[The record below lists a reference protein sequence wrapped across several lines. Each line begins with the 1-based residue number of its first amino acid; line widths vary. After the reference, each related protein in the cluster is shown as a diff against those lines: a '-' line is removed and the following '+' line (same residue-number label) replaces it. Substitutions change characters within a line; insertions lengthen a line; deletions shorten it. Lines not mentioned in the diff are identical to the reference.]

1 MHKRVFVFVR
11 KIRLTLAHI
20 TYVSSALL
28 LVRLQRDHQTLGGGE
43 GRYRF
48 LYGKW
53 KERDFLNKEMEV
65 E

>member
-1 MHKRVFVFVR
+1 LHKRVFVFVR
-11 KIRLTLAHI
+11 KIRFTLAHI

-28 LVRLQRDHQTLGGGE
+28 FVLLQRDHQTLRGGE
-43 GRYRF
+43 GRYCF

-53 KERDFLNKEMEV
+53 EERDFLNTEMEV